1 MVYDPGQTVHVSD
14 FEFTKKY
21 GRYDLLLL
29 SAKRAHDLEMG
40 AWPLIE
46 DTEGHNYPTI
56 ALKEIE
62 AAVITWEYISDPDKF
77 NKKEEEEEETI
88 FDFWPT
94 NNDDE
99 EK

>member
-40 AWPLIE
+40 AWP
-46 DTEGHNYPTI
+46 
-56 ALKEIE
+56 
-62 AAVITWEYISDPDKF
+62 
-77 NKKEEEEEETI
+77 
-88 FDFWPT
+88 
-94 NNDDE
+94 
-99 EK
+99 